1 MLLAFVNASCVHW
14 YIRNLTRTSVE
25 RNCEKNLKA
34 TLHCRHLSGVLPD
47 DIHAGGER
55 ADIKHML

>member
-1 MLLAFVNASCVHW
+1 M
-14 YIRNLTRTSVE
+14 TSIE

-47 DIHAGGER
+47 NIHAGGER